1 MDQKFP
7 KRKERDIWKM
17 TKMSAGM
24 NVLEASQKNQE
35 NYLTFCQSEA
45 RGHELIITAFA
56 ELCTIISGIKNG
68 DKVKA
73 GVNFRQGRLNTM
85 REQA

>member
-1 MDQKFP
+1 
-7 KRKERDIWKM
+7 
-17 TKMSAGM
+17 M

-73 GVNFRQGRLNTM
+73 GVNFGQGRLNMM